1 MDIAVAGHPL
11 PGLLACAGTIQ
22 IPPPDRQESSKMAM
36 PISPASSYG
45 STMPKT
51 ISSSRPAPAPAPFTP
66 TPATEQPASLGGNVG
81 SLINTKA

>member
-1 MDIAVAGHPL
+1 MDIALAKHSL

-22 IPPPDRQESSKMAM
+22 LPPPDRKEPRNMAM

-45 STMPKT
+45 SYLPKT
-51 ISSSRPAPAPAPFTP
+51 NSSNRPAPAPTPPGTAP
-66 TPATEQPASLGGNVG
+66 AAEQPASPGGNVG

>member
-1 MDIAVAGHPL
+1 MDIAIAGYPL

-22 IPPPDRQESSKMAM
+22 ISPPDRQESSKMAM

-45 STMPKT
+45 STMLKT
-51 ISSSRPAPAPAPFTP
+51 SSNRPAPAPVPSTT
-66 TPATEQPASLGGNVG
+66 TPAAEQPASPGGNVG